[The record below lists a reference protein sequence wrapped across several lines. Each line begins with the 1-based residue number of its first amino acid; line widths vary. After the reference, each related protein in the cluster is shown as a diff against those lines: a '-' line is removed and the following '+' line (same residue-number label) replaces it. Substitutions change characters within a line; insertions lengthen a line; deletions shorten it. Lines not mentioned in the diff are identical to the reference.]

1 MSAMAKVDQIAVDDQ
16 SLFIRQIV
24 EIGRVCDR
32 SNRARLMAD
41 ITKIGVFFEN
51 SPHPAWLA
59 TSRGECLYV
68 NPALVCL
75 TGLKSDQIN
84 QVDWRS
90 FVLEEDRAAA
100 SASWQRT
107 LASGTPYR
115 TRVRLRGFDGVPA
128 TVDLTAF
135 GHTQNDG
142 TELWLFTGLHVHGNT
157 QQHPRLE
164 AQLQATLSVI
174 PRKRVEE
181 QLVNSTQ
188 ELKRSEAYLAEAQRL
203 SHTGS
208 FGWNPDTGEIVW
220 SDETYRIF
228 EFDCGTKPSLDML
241 VERVHLQDR
250 AFFQQV
256 IERASQTATEFEH
269 EYRLL
274 LPDGR
279 VKHVH
284 AIAHVLEDGSG
295 NREFIGAVTD
305 ITERKTAEEKILCNE
320 RELRTL
326 IDVMPAYV
334 WTCLPD
340 GTADFLSQSWLEYSG
355 QPREEAMGWGWAGA
369 LHPDDADRVLANWRA
384 GLDSGE
390 PVEMEF
396 RCRRADGTYRWFLNR
411 NLPLRDDEGKIVKW
425 YGTLFDIDVL
435 KKTESALQM
444 REHELLGIIETIPSL
459 LWSVSPTGATTHLSQ
474 RCLEYCGVPLEELVN
489 RGWESFIH
497 PDDLKETVTAF
508 AQAISSGESFRA
520 MHRLRRADGEYRWHH
535 AMGEPLRDPRGTII
549 QWYGLTIDI
558 DEQKRAE
565 ETLRKSERELRTL
578 IDVMPAIVGISLP
591 DGTVDFLSQSWLD
604 YFGQT
609 TEEAMGGGWATVI
622 HPDDVDR
629 VLANRQAGLASGD
642 LVVQELRCRG
652 ADGVYRWFL
661 NRSLPIRDDEG
672 KVVKSYGIL
681 FDIDVLK
688 KTEAVLQMREHELL
702 GIIETIPSLL
712 WSASPAFVPTHM
724 SKRLLEYFGA
734 PFEEFVNGGWESFIH
749 PDDLEDTAKA
759 ILRAVDAG
767 ELFNV
772 MHRLRRADGEYRWHH
787 ARGEPLRDPQGKI
800 IQWYG
805 LSIDIDDRKR
815 TEDHLRDTRIKL
827 AKASR
832 LATVAELAASIA
844 HELNQPLMSI
854 LANAQAAKRWL
865 NAASPNLTEVDSSI
879 ERTIRDARAADE
891 TMQHIRALF
900 KQESLVKKDV
910 KLPDILNE
918 VVRVV
923 QEDPKKRAV
932 PVECHFNEC
941 LPAVSVDQIQI
952 QQVFINLIV
961 NAIEA
966 LDGQQVPPL
975 VVLRGAVTDA
985 DRMLVQVIDNGPG
998 VDDPEQIFDAFMTTK
1013 EKGMGIGLAVSRSI
1027 VEAHGGRLWAE
1038 NNKAGGAI
1046 FNVALPLSHTSLTTA

>member
-1 MSAMAKVDQIAVDDQ
+1 
-16 SLFIRQIV
+16 
-24 EIGRVCDR
+24 
-32 SNRARLMAD
+32 MAD
-41 ITKIGVFFEN
+41 IAKIGDFFES

-59 TSRGECLYV
+59 TSRGACLYV
-68 NPALVCL
+68 NPALVRL
-75 TGLKSDQIN
+75 TGLKFDQIS

-100 SASWQRT
+100 STSWQRT

-128 TVDLTAF
+128 TVDLAAF
-135 GHTQNDG
+135 GHTHNDG
-142 TELWLFTGLHVHGNT
+142 TELWLFTGSHVHGNT

-164 AQLQATLSVI
+164 SQLQATLKMI
-174 PRKRVEE
+174 PRKPVEE
-181 QLVNSTQ
+181 QLVRSIQ

-228 EFDCGTKPSLDML
+228 EFDCGTKPTMDML
-241 VERVHLQDR
+241 VGRLHPQDG

-256 IERASQTATEFEH
+256 IARAFETATDFEH

-274 LPDGR
+274 LPHGR

-284 AIAHVLEDGSG
+284 AIARALQDGSD

-305 ITERKTAEEKILCNE
+305 ITERKTAEEKILCSE

-326 IDVMPAYV
+326 IDVLPAYV
-334 WTCLPD
+334 GTCLPD

-355 QPREEAMGWGWAGA
+355 QTREEAMGWGWAGA

-396 RCRRADGTYRWFLNR
+396 RCRRADGAYRWFLDR
-411 NLPLRDDEGKIVKW
+411 NLPLRNDEGKIVKW
-425 YGTLFDIDVL
+425 YGILFDIDVL
-435 KKTESALQM
+435 KKTQSALQT
-444 REHELLGIIETIPSL
+444 REHELLGIIETIPPM

-474 RCLEYCGVPLEELVN
+474 RCLEYCGVPLEELLN

-497 PDDLKETVTAF
+497 PDDLKETVAIF
-508 AQAISSGESFRA
+508 ARAISSGESYRA
-520 MHRLRRADGEYRWHH
+520 IHRLRRADGEYRWHH

-558 DEQKRAE
+558 DERKRA
-565 ETLRKSERELRTL
+565 
-578 IDVMPAIVGISLP
+578 
-591 DGTVDFLSQSWLD
+591 
-604 YFGQT
+604 
-609 TEEAMGGGWATVI
+609 
-622 HPDDVDR
+622 
-629 VLANRQAGLASGD
+629 
-642 LVVQELRCRG
+642 
-652 ADGVYRWFL
+652 
-661 NRSLPIRDDEG
+661 
-672 KVVKSYGIL
+672 
-681 FDIDVLK
+681 
-688 KTEAVLQMREHELL
+688 
-702 GIIETIPSLL
+702 
-712 WSASPAFVPTHM
+712 
-724 SKRLLEYFGA
+724 
-734 PFEEFVNGGWESFIH
+734 
-749 PDDLEDTAKA
+749 
-759 ILRAVDAG
+759 
-767 ELFNV
+767 
-772 MHRLRRADGEYRWHH
+772 
-787 ARGEPLRDPQGKI
+787 
-800 IQWYG
+800 
-805 LSIDIDDRKR
+805 
-815 TEDHLRDTRIKL
+815 EDHLRDTSIKL

-854 LANAQAAKRWL
+854 LANAQAAKRWV
-865 NAASPNLTEVDSSI
+865 NAAPSNMTEVNSSI
-879 ERTIRDARAADE
+879 DRTIRDARAADE
-891 TMQHIRALF
+891 RMQHIRALF
-900 KQESLVKKDV
+900 KQESFVKKDV
-910 KLPDILNE
+910 KIPDILNE
-918 VVRVV
+918 VVRIV
-923 QEDPKKRAV
+923 QEDPRKRAV
-932 PVECHFNEC
+932 PVECHLEES
-941 LPAVSVDQIQI
+941 LPAIPVDQIQI

-966 LDGQQVPPL
+966 SEGQQMPPL
-975 VVLRGAVTDA
+975 VTLRASVTDS

-998 VDDPEQIFDAFMTTK
+998 VHDPERIFDAFMTTK

-1046 FNVALPLSHTSLTTA
+1046 FNVALPLSHASLTTA